1 VANARLA
8 VLLACAALAAGT
20 AGCAAKPDAGV
31 SAPGGAPRA
40 AEAFPEGRSGSFH
53 SGRFELLLELP
64 GGRAW
69 RVDDHG
75 TPWLVATHEPT
86 RSTLHVRSWNE
97 DQVATRHGCYA
108 RARAWK
114 QGLPDIDAPGAIRD
128 EVRTLDAGVEARVV
142 SGVIVPDGSSRIA
155 GFSVAVGASARK
167 CIVMVYQTEID
178 RPANPEV
185 IAERLAVVSETV
197 VAKVRFDRTL
207 HPARATP
214 GRP

>member
-8 VLLACAALAAGT
+8 ALAACAALAAGT

-31 SAPGGAPRA
+31 SAPGGAPRV
-40 AEAFPEGRSGSFH
+40 AEVFPEGRSGAFH
-53 SGRFELLLELP
+53 SVRFELLLDLP
-64 GGRAW
+64 DGRAW

-97 DQVATRHGCYA
+97 DQVATKHGCYE

-128 EVRTLDAGVEARVV
+128 EVRKLDAGVEARVV
-142 SGVIVPDGSSRIA
+142 SGVVVPEGSPRIA
-155 GFSVAVGASARK
+155 GFSVAVGTSVRK
-167 CIVMVYQTEID
+167 CIVMIYQTEVD
-178 RPANPEV
+178 RPAKPQV

-197 VAKVRFDRTL
+197 VAKIRFDRML
-207 HPARATP
+207 SPVRETP